1 MKVKWNKGLS
11 GLLAA
16 AFLLSGLSF
25 SAAAEKTEAKNILQ
39 GCSLISSENAAS
51 LENLWDQKVTTVWKA
66 PAGSTLTIKSPV
78 PIGGLYIL
86 WDRDRSAGH

>member
-39 GCSLISSENAAS
+39 GCSLIIGERGLARKPVGSEGNHR
-51 LENLWDQKVTTVWKA
+51 LE
-66 PAGSTLTIKSPV
+66 SP
-78 PIGGLYIL
+78 GRLHSDY
-86 WDRDRSAGH
+86 